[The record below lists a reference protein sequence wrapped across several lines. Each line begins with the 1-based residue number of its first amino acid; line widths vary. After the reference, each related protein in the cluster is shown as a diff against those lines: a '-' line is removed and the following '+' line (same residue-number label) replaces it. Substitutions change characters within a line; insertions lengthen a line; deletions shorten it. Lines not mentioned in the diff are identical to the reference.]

1 MGPGGP
7 EEMGGW
13 SQQEVSSV
21 LHPCWDGSP
30 PCWAV
35 SHRVSNIWAVS
46 HRVSNSGGVPGCPL
60 QCPTPG
66 EQQEGGRKLQG
77 DFFPTLEG
85 THGHIPQG
93 GCAEGCLRG
102 THGSWEYPGEGHGK

>member
-35 SHRVSNIWAVS
+35 SHRVSNIWAV
-46 HRVSNSGGVPGCPL
+46 H
-60 QCPTPG
+60 T
-66 EQQEGGRKLQG
+66 
-77 DFFPTLEG
+77 
-85 THGHIPQG
+85 
-93 GCAEGCLRG
+93 GCLTVEVSLAVLCSAQHQENSRKEE
-102 THGSWEYPGEGHGK
+102 GSCRETSFLPWRAPMDTYPRVDVQRAA